1 MPVLLCL
8 VSPNVK
14 YPIAIAAILWI
25 FVAVN
30 PITFSI
36 GSLQQKHVQNMA
48 EISDIA
54 LEEHLLIL
62 RTHSCNQREIARPV
76 PTKEFQQLSTAF
88 HLTGQK

>member
-36 GSLQQKHVQNMA
+36 GSLQQRHVQNMA
-48 EISDIA
+48 EISDIP
-54 LEEHLLIL
+54 LEEHFWRSTYSFLQSDDVNFKWLLSWL
-62 RTHSCNQREIARPV
+62 
-76 PTKEFQQLSTAF
+76 L
-88 HLTGQK
+88 HLKLC